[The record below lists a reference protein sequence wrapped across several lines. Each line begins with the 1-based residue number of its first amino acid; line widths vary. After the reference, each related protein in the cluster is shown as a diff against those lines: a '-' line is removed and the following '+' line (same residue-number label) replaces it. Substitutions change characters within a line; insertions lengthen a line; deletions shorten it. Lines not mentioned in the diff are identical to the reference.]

1 LILVFGGK
9 LWYIKTWQA
18 MERCAVH
25 SSYMQEAIEEAHKA
39 LLIDEVP
46 IGAVVVYNGKII
58 GRGYNQRET
67 LGDPTAH
74 AEMIAIRQAAQSLGS
89 WRLTGAALYV
99 TLEPCPMCAGAIVN
113 ARISTLVYGANDP
126 KAGAVSSLM
135 NIVQDQRLNHTV
147 AEVIAGIREAE
158 CAQLLRGFFK
168 QLRRK

>member
-1 LILVFGGK
+1 
-9 LWYIKTWQA
+9 
-18 MERCAVH
+18 M
-25 SSYMQEAIEEAHKA
+25 
-39 LLIDEVP
+39 
-46 IGAVVVYNGKII
+46 
-58 GRGYNQRET
+58 
-67 LGDPTAH
+67 
-74 AEMIAIRQAAQSLGS
+74 
-89 WRLTGAALYV
+89 

-147 AEVIAGIREAE
+147 TEVIAGIREAE